1 MIGKIMGSVA
11 SKIKKMNSTLQ
22 PAVASAPPPAET
34 APTENETDTAA
45 VETAAS
51 GRAITVFPPY
61 DPPDINR
68 KSVFL
73 AGSIDMG
80 TAIDWQADLTKALS
94 DLEIKIYNPRRPNW
108 DTTWK
113 QDIDFAPFRQQVEWE
128 LGSLERVDVIAMYL
142 PETSKA
148 PISLLELGLFASSG
162 RLIVACPKKFWRQGN
177 VEIVCKRYNVPL
189 VETVEKLEELVRERL
204 ENPVPP
210 AKPIDMKDLALA
222 GK

>member
-1 MIGKIMGSVA
+1 MIGKIMGSVG
-11 SKIKKMNSTLQ
+11 SKIKKMNSTTQ
-22 PAVASAPPPAET
+22 PAATSAPAPTET
-34 APTENETDTAA
+34 APVETDAPA
-45 VETAAS
+45 VETAVT
-51 GRAITVFPPY
+51 GRLITVFPPHN
-61 DPPDINR
+61 PPGIER

-94 DLEIKIYNPRRPNW
+94 DLEIKVYNPRRPNW
-108 DTTWK
+108 DSTWT
-113 QDIDFAPFRQQVEWE
+113 QEITFDPFRKQVEWE
-128 LGSLERVDVIAMYL
+128 LGNLERVDVIAMYL
-142 PETSKA
+142 PEASKA

-210 AKPIDMKDLALA
+210 AEPIDLKDLALIA
-222 GK
+222 KK

>member
-1 MIGKIMGSVA
+1 MIGKIMGSVG
-11 SKIKKMNSTLQ
+11 SKIKKMNSTTQ
-22 PAVASAPPPAET
+22 PAAASAPAPTET
-34 APTENETDTAA
+34 APVETDAPA
-45 VETAAS
+45 VETAVT
-51 GRAITVFPPY
+51 GRLITVFPPHN
-61 DPPDINR
+61 PPGIER

-94 DLEIKIYNPRRPNW
+94 DLEIKVYNPRRPNW
-108 DTTWK
+108 DSTWTQEITFDPFRK
-113 QDIDFAPFRQQVEWE
+113 QDEWE
-128 LGSLERVDVIAMYL
+128 LGNLERVDVIAMYL
-142 PETSKA
+142 PEASKA

-210 AKPIDMKDLALA
+210 AEPIDLKDLALIA
-222 GK
+222 KK

>member
-1 MIGKIMGSVA
+1 MIGKIMGSVG
-11 SKIKKMNSTLQ
+11 SKIKKMNSTTQ
-22 PAVASAPPPAET
+22 PAAASAPAPTET
-34 APTENETDTAA
+34 APVETDAPA
-45 VETAAS
+45 VETAVT
-51 GRAITVFPPY
+51 GRLITVFPPHN
-61 DPPDINR
+61 PPGIER

-94 DLEIKIYNPRRPNW
+94 DLEIKVYNPRRPNW
-108 DTTWK
+108 DSTWT
-113 QDIDFAPFRQQVEWE
+113 QEITFDPFRKQVEWE
-128 LGSLERVDVIAMYL
+128 LGNLERVDVIAMYL
-142 PETSKA
+142 PEASKA

-210 AKPIDMKDLALA
+210 AKPIDLKDLALIA
-222 GK
+222 KK

>member
-1 MIGKIMGSVA
+1 MIGKIMGSVG
-11 SKIKKMNSTLQ
+11 SKIKKMNSTAQ
-22 PAVASAPPPAET
+22 PAAASAPAPTET
-34 APTENETDTAA
+34 APVETDAPA
-45 VETAAS
+45 VETAVT
-51 GRAITVFPPY
+51 GRLITVFPPHN
-61 DPPDINR
+61 PPGIER

-94 DLEIKIYNPRRPNW
+94 DLEIKVYNPRRPNW
-108 DTTWK
+108 DSTWT
-113 QDIDFAPFRQQVEWE
+113 QEITFDPFRKQVEWE
-128 LGSLERVDVIAMYL
+128 LGNLERVDVIAMYL
-142 PETSKA
+142 PEASKA

-210 AKPIDMKDLALA
+210 AKPIDLKDLALIA
-222 GK
+222 KK

>member
-1 MIGKIMGSVA
+1 MIGKIMGSVG
-11 SKIKKMNSTLQ
+11 SKIKKMNSTTQ
-22 PAVASAPPPAET
+22 PAATSAPAPTET
-34 APTENETDTAA
+34 APVETDAPA
-45 VETAAS
+45 VETAVT
-51 GRAITVFPPY
+51 GRLITVFPPHN
-61 DPPDINR
+61 PPGIER

-94 DLEIKIYNPRRPNW
+94 DLEIKVYNPRRPNW
-108 DTTWK
+108 DSTWT
-113 QDIDFAPFRQQVEWE
+113 QEITFDPFRKQVEWE
-128 LGSLERVDVIAMYL
+128 LGNLERVDVIAMYL
-142 PETSKA
+142 PEASKA
-148 PISLLELGLFASSG
+148 PISLLEFGLFASSG

-210 AKPIDMKDLALA
+210 AKPIDLKDLALIA
-222 GK
+222 KK

>member
-1 MIGKIMGSVA
+1 MIGKIMGSVG
-11 SKIKKMNSTLQ
+11 SKIKKMNSTTQ
-22 PAVASAPPPAET
+22 PAATSAPAPTET
-34 APTENETDTAA
+34 APVETDAPA
-45 VETAAS
+45 VETAVT
-51 GRAITVFPPY
+51 GRLITVFPPHN
-61 DPPDINR
+61 PPGIER

-94 DLEIKIYNPRRPNW
+94 DLEIKVYNPRRPNW
-108 DTTWK
+108 DSTWT
-113 QDIDFAPFRQQVEWE
+113 QEITFDPFRKQVEWE
-128 LGSLERVDVIAMYL
+128 LGNLERVDVIAMYL
-142 PETSKA
+142 PEASKA

-210 AKPIDMKDLALA
+210 AKPIDLKDLALIA
-222 GK
+222 KK

>member
-1 MIGKIMGSVA
+1 MIGKIMGSVG
-11 SKIKKMNSTLQ
+11 SKIKKMNSTTQ
-22 PAVASAPPPAET
+22 PAAASAPAPTET
-34 APTENETDTAA
+34 APVETDAPA
-45 VETAAS
+45 VETAVT
-51 GRAITVFPPY
+51 GRLITVFPPHN
-61 DPPDINR
+61 PPGIER

-94 DLEIKIYNPRRPNW
+94 DLEIKVYNPRRPNW
-108 DTTWK
+108 DSTWT
-113 QDIDFAPFRQQVEWE
+113 QEITFDPFRKQVEWE
-128 LGSLERVDVIAMYL
+128 LGNLERVDVIAMYL
-142 PETSKA
+142 PEASKA

-210 AKPIDMKDLALA
+210 AEPIDLKDLALIA
-222 GK
+222 KK